1 MVDEQEE
8 KPTRNSELVQLLDEV
23 MESTENIIT
32 KYPKASADLLITA
45 HVIYATIIYR
55 SEFVESN
62 FESMVSK
69 LLAAWKIV
77 DDFEEEGYLQ
87 DD

>member
-8 KPTRNSELVQLLDEV
+8 KPTRNTELVQLLDEV
-23 MESTENIIT
+23 MESTDNIII

-45 HVIYATIIYR
+45 YIIYATIIYR
-55 SEFVESN
+55 SEFVDCN

-69 LLAAWKIV
+69 FLAAWKIV